1 MAQNFSGDEGTSFQP
16 LLDSGASTPL
26 PNPQDLTLVR
36 RVSVP
41 TQASLIAPLTFEIRV
56 SAATTYQTPAT
67 EAHNASCRNLTHVQ
81 SSWSVL
87 DNCSVILSKVCSCL
101 CTYGCECVCMCA
113 LVCGAQRSAPE
124 STSGCSWELSTLPL
138 RQYLSLK
145 CGAH

>member
-1 MAQNFSGDEGTSFQP
+1 MAQSFSGDEGTSFQP

-67 EAHNASCRNLTHVQ
+67 EAHNASCRNLTRVQ

-87 DNCSVILSKVCSCL
+87 DNCSVILSKVCLCL
-101 CTYGCECVCMCA
+101 CTYGCECVCTRVWSSEVSPRVDLRVFLGVVYLTFETVPLTEMW
-113 LVCGAQRSAPE
+113 GS
-124 STSGCSWELSTLPL
+124 LS
-138 RQYLSLK
+138 
-145 CGAH
+145 